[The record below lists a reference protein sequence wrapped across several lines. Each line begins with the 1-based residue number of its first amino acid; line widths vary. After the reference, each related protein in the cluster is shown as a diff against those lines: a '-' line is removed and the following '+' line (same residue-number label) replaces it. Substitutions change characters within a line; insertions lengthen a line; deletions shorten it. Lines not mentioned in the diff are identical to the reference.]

1 MLRKKTF
8 YGLGLAVFL
17 VLVCLACWEDL
28 KFPNDSLR
36 ADVAPE
42 VESKPEGVAF
52 FSDYEEGIKKA
63 SREDKPALL
72 FFMAKN
78 CEFSREM
85 MEDAFVDPQV
95 ERLSREF
102 VCIQID
108 MNDPQND
115 EICDSFDVSASPTV
129 LFATSEG
136 SPLQRLASVQSGERL
151 VEQMKAALTSV
162 AWRAAHLESR
172 ESGVSLFR

>member
-1 MLRKKTF
+1 MFRKKTF
-8 YGLGLAVFL
+8 YGLGLATFL
-17 VLVCLACWEDL
+17 TLVCFACWEDL
-28 KFPNDSLR
+28 KFPGDSLR

-42 VESKPEGVAF
+42 VKSKPEGVLF
-52 FSDYEEGIKKA
+52 FADFEEGTKKA
-63 SREDKPALL
+63 AREDKPELL

-85 MEDAFVDPQV
+85 MEDAFLDPQV

-108 MNDPQND
+108 MNNPQND
-115 EICDSFDVSASPTV
+115 DICDLFGVSASPTV
-129 LFATSEG
+129 LFATSSG
-136 SPLQRLASVQSGERL
+136 APLQRLASVQSGERL
-151 VEQMKAALTSV
+151 AEQMKAALTSV

-172 ESGVSLFR
+172 DSGVSILR

>member
-1 MLRKKTF
+1 MFRRKTF
-8 YGLGLAVFL
+8 YGLGLATFL
-17 VLVCLACWEDL
+17 ALVCFACWEDL
-28 KFPNDSLR
+28 KFPNDSLL

-42 VESKPEGVAF
+42 VEVKPEGVLFCA
-52 FSDYEEGIKKA
+52 DYEEGAKKA
-63 SREDKPALL
+63 LREDKPELL

-85 MEDAFVDPQV
+85 LDDAFVDPQV
-95 ERLSREF
+95 KRLSREF

-115 EICDSFDVSASPTV
+115 KICDSFDVSASPTV
-129 LFATSEG
+129 LFATSNG

-151 VEQMKAALTSV
+151 AEQMKAALTSV
-162 AWRAAHLESR
+162 AWRAAHLERR
-172 ESGVSLFR
+172 ESGVSMLR